1 MIREAIG
8 QLVLGR
14 HLSTAEAEGVM
25 NEIMTGEAT
34 PAQIGSFL
42 TALRLKGETVEEIA
56 GCVRAMRGN
65 GIPVRPHATLLVD
78 TAGTGG
84 DGAHTYNISTTA
96 AFVIAGAGLAV
107 AKHGNRAISSKAGSA
122 DVLMALGVNVNLTPA
137 QAAASI
143 DTIGIGF
150 LYAANLHPA
159 MKHAIGPR
167 RELGIR
173 TVFNI
178 LGPLSNPAG
187 ASVQLVGVY
196 DPALTSIMASVLQA
210 LGGKAAFVVHG
221 AGGLDE
227 LNTLGPNHVSQYDAS
242 GLRHY
247 ELDPLDLG
255 LARAT
260 LGDLRGGTPEENA
273 GILRQVLG
281 GERGPRR
288 DTVLL
293 NAAAAFVAAGLAHDM
308 SEGLKLGGEAIDS
321 GKANRKVDELVEFTG
336 QCKA

>member
-1 MIREAIG
+1 MIREAIS
-8 QLVLGR
+8 QLVGGK
-14 HLSTAEAEGVM
+14 HLSPVEAEAVM
-25 NEIMTGEAT
+25 TEIMTGEAT
-34 PAQIGSFL
+34 PVQIGSFL
-42 TALRLKGETVEEIA
+42 TALRMMGETADEIA
-56 GCVRAMRGN
+56 GCVRATRDN
-65 GIPVRPHATLLVD
+65 VIAVHPRAPLLVD

-96 AFVIAGAGLAV
+96 AFVVAGAGLTV

-122 DVLMALGVNVNLTPA
+122 DVLMALGVNLNLTPT
-137 QAAASI
+137 QAANCI
-143 DTIGIGF
+143 DTVGIGF
-150 LYAANLHPA
+150 LFAPNLHPA

-187 ASVQLVGVY
+187 ANVQLVGVY
-196 DPALTSIMASVLQA
+196 DPKLTALMASVLQT

-227 LNTLGPNHVSQYDAS
+227 LNTIGPNQVSQFNGS
-242 GLRHY
+242 GMRHY
-247 ELDPLDLG
+247 ILDPADLG

-260 LGDLRGGTPEENA
+260 RDDLRGGTPDENA
-273 GILRQVLG
+273 AIMRQVLG
-281 GERGPRR
+281 GEPGPRR

-293 NAAAAFVAAGLAHDM
+293 NASAAFVAAGVVQDLR
-308 SEGLKLGGEAIDS
+308 EGLALGADSIASGRATQKLDQLIA
-321 GKANRKVDELVEFTG
+321 FTK
-336 QCKA
+336 QVAA